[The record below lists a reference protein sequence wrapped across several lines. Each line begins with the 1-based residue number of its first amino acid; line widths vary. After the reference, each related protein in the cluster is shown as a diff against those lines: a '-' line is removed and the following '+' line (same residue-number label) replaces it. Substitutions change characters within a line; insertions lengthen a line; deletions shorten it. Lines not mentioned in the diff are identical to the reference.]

1 MREGSHVPFTVTLS
15 AAGSQTIYT
24 PSFGKRAQVLG
35 FYVKCTSDVD
45 WEVRFK
51 SSLNIICGLPFKGA
65 VLLNGIG
72 LVSPIGGVSED
83 IEVYANGATTIKG
96 WLIIKEV

>member
-1 MREGSHVPFTVTLS
+1 
-15 AAGSQTIYT
+15 
-24 PSFGKRAQVLG
+24 
-35 FYVKCTSDVD
+35 
-45 WEVRFK
+45 VRFK